1 MGLAGRQ
8 AVGRAVIK
16 VQHTMPG
23 LVVEQEGR
31 PGNGLTDW
39 TGYRGR
45 GLLTEWWRSGFRGV
59 CPRGTLSFACLRRLW
74 CGLLLSISGVKCI
87 AWSGECRM
95 STV

>member
-16 VQHTMPG
+16 VQHSMPG

-39 TGYRGR
+39 TGYRRR
-45 GLLTEWWRSGFRGV
+45 GLLTEWWRSGFRGASQRYLVLCLSQAILV
-59 CPRGTLSFACLRRLW
+59 CPPSFYLW
-74 CGLLLSISGVKCI
+74 NEVYSVQWGV
-87 AWSGECRM
+87 SD
-95 STV
+95 V